1 MAWTRASKVYSAT
14 RRNVIRSQPK
24 RFYKAASVVA
34 ADAAF
39 RVCLDGRPVKTPGRA
54 EMLLPSRPLAETVA
68 GEWAAQ
74 GESIDLAA
82 MPLTV
87 LSWAAIDRVRPD
99 RARVI
104 AETAAYGGHDLV
116 CYRADGPADLAA
128 RQQAAWQP
136 LLDWARQELDAPL
149 VTTAGIVS
157 VAQPEAALA
166 ALSGVVASRTDFE
179 LVALSAAVKA
189 AGSLV
194 IGLALCAGRIDARAA
209 FDAGQLDETY
219 QMERWGED
227 PEAAGRRAAIRRDLE
242 AATRMVA
249 LLRG

>member
-1 MAWTRASKVYSAT
+1 MHGK
-14 RRNVIRSQPK
+14 PK
-24 RFYKAASVVA
+24 RFYKNTGVEATGT
-34 ADAAF
+34 DY

-54 EMLLPSRPLAETVA
+54 ELLLPSRPLAEAIA

-87 LSWAAIDRVRPD
+87 LAWAAIDRVRPD
-99 RARVI
+99 RARAI
-104 AETAAYGGHDLV
+104 AEAAAYGGHDLV
-116 CYRADGPADLAA
+116 CYRAEGPADLEA

-136 LLDWARQELDAPL
+136 LLDWAAQELEAPL
-149 VTTAGIVS
+149 TVTAGIVS
-157 VAQPEAALA
+157 VAQPEATLA
-166 ALSGVVASRTDFE
+166 MLHRAVEAKSDFE
-179 LVALSAAVKA
+179 LVALGAAVKG

-194 IGLALCAGRIDARAA
+194 IGLALCAGHIDATAA
-209 FDAGQLDETY
+209 FDAAQLDETY

-227 PEAAGRRAAIRRDLE
+227 REAARRRATIRGDLN
-242 AATRMVA
+242 AAALLVE